1 MCPWLR
7 VSGSPGPAPLER
19 ISPFFCPQTGC
30 SRGPGSPGSQFAKH
44 RANKGAASSPRSDTQ
59 SGLCN
64 NHLLTTVSNS
74 SGGNIVIEPAAT
86 GKRLGQ
92 RGKKPDGEVVR
103 SFQLRLSHR
112 PPHPTPPLH
121 PTLEGDQPRQSSFL
135 RPFPLGSLIFLLHC
149 VFALFLNCFK
159 PS

>member
-7 VSGSPGPAPLER
+7 VSGPPGPAPLET
-19 ISPFFCPQTGC
+19 ISPFFCPQTGR

-74 SGGNIVIEPAAT
+74 SGGNMVIELAAT

-112 PPHPTPPLH
+112 PPHPTPAPH
-121 PTLEGDQPRQSSFL
+121 PGR
-135 RPFPLGSLIFLLHC
+135 GSAKTKLFSTALSHWVLQCSCYIVFLL
-149 VFALFLNCFK
+149 CF
-159 PS
+159 